1 MIQAIQAFVDGTEPD
16 EVADTCDKTSER
28 DPKEEEIPVRFACMY
43 PLPPLPILPGH
54 DLTTTRNDPLHSNTW
69 SPFDWLL

>member
-28 DPKEEEIPVRFACMY
+28 DPKEEKIPVRFACMY
-43 PLPPLPILPGH
+43 PPSPSFYLA
-54 DLTTTRNDPLHSNTW
+54 TT
-69 SPFDWLL
+69 